1 MVFDDILK
9 KSWISDTEYNPPDN
23 LNSSFHVGA
32 DVLNLLFLYD
42 FLFVYM
48 HNICV

>member
-1 MVFDDILK
+1 MLYPK

-23 LNSSFHVGA
+23 SNFSLHVEA
-32 DVLNLLFLYD
+32 DALNLLFLYD